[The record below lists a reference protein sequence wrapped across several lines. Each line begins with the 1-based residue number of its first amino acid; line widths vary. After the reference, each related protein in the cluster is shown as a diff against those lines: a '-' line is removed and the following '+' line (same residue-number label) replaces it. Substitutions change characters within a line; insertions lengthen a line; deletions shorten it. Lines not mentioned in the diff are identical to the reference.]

1 MTYPCKNSEH
11 SPCRDGMMDQLER
24 VLSVASG
31 DQLAY
36 TGNAA
41 EWTAQRTQVNLSPF
55 SLLTCLQ

>member
-1 MTYPCKNSEH
+1 
-11 SPCRDGMMDQLER
+11 MMDQLER

-41 EWTAQRTQVNLSPF
+41 EWTAQRTQVRSYPWSTLMPR
-55 SLLTCLQ
+55 LQRHLTAV